1 MFEIVYS
8 LNVKDNYIFPCLHTI
23 RLFYYI
29 KKMLQYFC
37 QSDCACLHQTVN
49 MVVFLAKRL
58 TKIPTLK
65 GEHSCKCSE
74 LSFKRK
80 EGIDEVHV
88 FVCQNLYI

>member
-1 MFEIVYS
+1 
-8 LNVKDNYIFPCLHTI
+8 
-23 RLFYYI
+23 
-29 KKMLQYFC
+29 MLQYFC

-80 EGIDEVHV
+80 DELMKSM
-88 FVCQNLYI
+88 CLYVKIYIFESLSRTA